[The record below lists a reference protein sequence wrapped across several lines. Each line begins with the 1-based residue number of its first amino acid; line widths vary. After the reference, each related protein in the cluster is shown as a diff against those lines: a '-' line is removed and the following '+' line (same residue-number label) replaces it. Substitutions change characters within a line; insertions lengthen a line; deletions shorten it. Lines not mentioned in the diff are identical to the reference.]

1 MKIVVDVFGCDFPEK
16 VIKGTAKAVR
26 EIQDVSLV
34 VVGKE
39 NCIREILN
47 GEEYDESR
55 LEIINAEEVITN
67 DESPSVA
74 IRQKKNSSLRVAYKT
89 LKEKDDCK
97 ALISCGSTGAVIVGS
112 VLCLGRTDGIE
123 RPALASILPCENG
136 KFTCLLD
143 CGANVDCKPHQLVEF
158 AKCASDFMRKTY
170 GITRPTVS
178 LLSVGTEDAK
188 GNVLTKE
195 TFALLKESDLN
206 FIGNMEGKTV
216 LSGNADVIVA
226 DGFSGNVL
234 LKAVEGVAGS
244 VMKTFVGLLKNN
256 ANENTDF
263 TFVKKAMGDFGKK
276 YDFNSLGGAILLGTK
291 KPVVKGHGAANE
303 DTIVNTV
310 KQAIKI
316 CTEEKPFE

>member
-1 MKIVVDVFGCDFPEK
+1 MKIVIDAFGCDHPEK
-16 VIKGTAKAVR
+16 VIKGTAKA
-26 EIQDVSLV
+26 
-34 VVGKE
+34 
-39 NCIREILN
+39 IREIENVSLALV
-47 GEEYDESR
+47 GREEAIRSVLQTEEYDESR

-74 IRQKKNSSLRVAYKT
+74 IRQKRNSSLRVAYKT
-89 LKEKDDCK
+89 LKENDDCK

-112 VLCLGRTDGIE
+112 VMCLGRADGIE

-136 KFTCLLD
+136 EFSCLLD
-143 CGANVDCKPHQLVEF
+143 CGANVDCKPHQLVQF
-158 AKCASDFMRKTY
+158 AECGVNYMRKAY
-170 GITRPTVS
+170 GIENPTVA

-188 GNVLTKE
+188 GNLLTKE

-206 FIGNMEGKTV
+206 FMGNMEGKTV
-216 LSGNADVIVA
+216 LSGSADVIVA

-303 DTIVNTV
+303 DTIVNCV

>member
-1 MKIVVDVFGCDFPEK
+1 MKIVIDAFGCDYPEK
-16 VIKGTAKAVR
+16 VIKGTAKAIR

-39 NCIREILN
+39 EYIKSILEK
-47 GEEYDESR
+47 EEYDESR
-55 LEIINAEEVITN
+55 LEIVNAEEIITN
-67 DESPSVA
+67 NESPSVA
-74 IRQKKNSSLRVAYKT
+74 IRQKRDSSLRVAYKI
-89 LKEKDDCK
+89 LKENEDCK
-97 ALISCGSTGAVIVGS
+97 VLISCGSTGAVIVGA
-112 VLCLGRTDGIE
+112 VICLGRADGVE
-123 RPALASILPCENG
+123 RPALASILPCDN
-136 KFTCLLD
+136 KKLTCLVD
-143 CGANVDCKPHQLVEF
+143 CGANVDCKPHQLLQF
-158 AKCASDFMRKTY
+158 AKCASDFMARVY
-170 GITRPTVS
+170 GIERPVVA

-188 GNVLTKE
+188 GNALTKE

-226 DGFSGNVL
+226 DGFAGNVL

-256 ANENTDF
+256 AEGNTDF
-263 TFVKKAMGDFGKK
+263 TFVKKAMKDFHQK

-291 KPVVKGHGAANE
+291 KPVIKGHGAANE

-310 KQAIKI
+310 KQAMKMYAA
-316 CTEEKPFE
+316 EKPF